1 MENKWEE
8 LFTFLSVGAYPPGY
22 DKSQRLSLRRYA
34 SKFTLQEG
42 QLFFGTRRAI
52 RTKEEARM
60 LFKEF
65 HSSPLGGHTG
75 VLKTRSAMCS
85 RFYWHGMTVDVD
97 NWVLECGK
105 CQKPLTAPQ
114 PSQCIT
120 CQQEE
125 QYPKAKRKKPSGAQY
140 RKRRKEE
147 EERRRRE
154 AILKYLES
162 SSTADEV
169 PSTSSSGVPVCSE
182 SLDEMMHRPAA
193 SYSAD
198 GNTRLTTDSTLPVYS
213 DVTETSSPVLPV
225 EVKTD
230 EPSAADPA
238 DWPSY
243 LGDTVRTVIVGRG
256 PYQWQQDDYSKM
268 KRKKPSGA
276 QYRKRRKEE
285 EERRKR
291 EAILKYLVS
300 SSTADEVPSTS
311 SSGVLVCSEAPEI
324 SSSAFPVEMQTDEP
338 CPADPADW
346 PSPLND
352 TVRTELVLR
361 GPYQVPPDFVFP
373 KRDGARSCQHLYF
386 FRTLKNCE
394 KVKRN
399 WLIYSYKNNSLFCFC
414 CKLFS
419 TKTIHLINGGLT
431 DWKNATTLLNSHDRS
446 PDHLRHLASWKEF
459 ELRLKAAEAVDK
471 QEMTV
476 LDDEKRWRAVL
487 ARLIAIVQSLAV
499 RNMALRGDT
508 EKLYCPSN
516 GNFLKEVEL
525 LAQFDPIMKDHV
537 HRVKSEYSH
546 LSYLGKHIQ
555 NELVECI
562 GAKVLATVVQ
572 EIKQSK
578 YFSLILGCT
587 PDVNHTEHL
596 SVLIRIVTLG
606 EDPQVKEHFMGFLE
620 ADEFTGQSLATLI
633 LQRLD
638 DWQISF
644 DDCRGQSYDNGA
656 NMRGKSQG
664 VQATLL
670 QKNPRAFFVPC
681 GAHTLNLV
689 VADAAKSSNDAMGF
703 LGVLQK
709 LYLLFSASTQ
719 RWAILAKHVTITLK
733 MWSETRWENR
743 VEALKPLRYEMSGVR
758 EALLEVRGQTKD
770 PVIKVEAQF
779 LAEEVGSFRF
789 LLCTVIWYDILNEI
803 QHLNKV
809 LQSET
814 MQVSVAVNLL
824 NHAEVALQNYRA
836 TGFVAAQSSA
846 KDMCEEMNVEEV
858 LTLKR
863 LRSTD
868 RLSSYES
875 PDEPEHDAL
884 KNLEV
889 NFFNMVVDSAIF
901 AVKERFQTLG
911 DVENKFGIL
920 SNFQSLPHQDLIE
933 QAEALGHALSC
944 GGQSDLDG
952 RELAQEL
959 RDLPDLPSQ
968 TFMALELL
976 KFIQAKQLSEIYP
989 NLWVALRIAL
999 TLPVTVASVESFSKS
1014 KLIKTY
1020 LRSTMCQERLSS
1032 LAVMSINPD
1041 VVGRISCD
1049 DVIEDLVGGC
1059 QR

>member
-1 MENKWEE
+1 M
-8 LFTFLSVGAYPPGY
+8 
-22 DKSQRLSLRRYA
+22 RM
-34 SKFTLQEG
+34 
-42 QLFFGTRRAI
+42 RAANLAGVA
-52 RTKEEARM
+52 ARVA
-60 LFKEF
+60 
-65 HSSPLGGHTG
+65 T
-75 VLKTRSAMCS
+75 KTRIWAADM
-85 RFYWHGMTVDVD
+85 
-97 NWVLECGK
+97 E
-105 CQKPLTAPQ
+105 
-114 PSQCIT
+114 

-125 QYPKAKRKKPSGAQY
+125 QYPKAKRKRPSGAQY

-162 SSTADEV
+162 SSTANEV

-243 LGDTVRTVIVGRG
+243 LGDTVRTVVVGRG
-256 PYQWQQDDYSKM
+256 PYQWQQEKGEYSKM
-268 KRKKPSGA
+268 KIKRPSGA
-276 QYRKRRKEE
+276 QYRKRRKQE
-285 EERRKR
+285 EERHTKHR

-300 SSTADEVPSTS
+300 SSTTDEVPSAAS
-311 SSGVLVCSEAPEI
+311 SYVPFCSAPEI

-338 CPADPADW
+338 CPVDPADW
-346 PSPLND
+346 PSPLTD
-352 TVRTELVLR
+352 IVRTELVRR

-386 FRTLKNCE
+386 FRTLKNGE
-394 KVKRN
+394 KIKRN
-399 WLIYSYKNNSLFCFC
+399 WLTYSNKNNSLFCFC

-419 TKTIHLINGGLT
+419 TKSIHLINGLT
-431 DWKNATTLLNSHDRS
+431 DWKNATTLLNSHDHS
-446 PDHLRHLASWKEF
+446 PDHLKYLASWKEF
-459 ELRLKAAEAVDK
+459 ELQLKAAETVVKREMAIV
-471 QEMTV
+471 QE
-476 LDDEKRWRAVL
+476 EKRWRAVL

-562 GAKVLATVVQ
+562 GAKVVATVVQ

-709 LYLLFSASTQ
+709 LFSLFSGSRH

-733 MWSETRWENR
+733 MSSETRLENR

-789 LLCTVIWYDILNEI
+789 LLCTVIWYDILNKI
-803 QHLNKV
+803 QHVSKV

-814 MQVSVAVNLL
+814 LQVNVAVSLL
-824 NHAEVALQNYRA
+824 EAEIALQNYRA

-911 DVENKFGIL
+911 DVEKKFGIL
-920 SNFQSLPHQDLIE
+920 SSFQSLPHQEMIE

-959 RDLPDLPSQ
+959 KNLPDLPSQ
-968 TFMALELL
+968 TMTALELL

-989 NLWVALRIAL
+989 NLWVALRIVV
-999 TLPVTVASVESFSKS
+999 TLPVTVASVERSFSKS
-1014 KLIKTY
+1014 NLIKTY

>member
-1 MENKWEE
+1 MREHACYKSAGISVRIATKTLVSGAEME
-8 LFTFLSVGAYPPGY
+8 
-22 DKSQRLSLRRYA
+22 
-34 SKFTLQEG
+34 
-42 QLFFGTRRAI
+42 
-52 RTKEEARM
+52 
-60 LFKEF
+60 
-65 HSSPLGGHTG
+65 
-75 VLKTRSAMCS
+75 
-85 RFYWHGMTVDVD
+85 
-97 NWVLECGK
+97 
-105 CQKPLTAPQ
+105 
-114 PSQCIT
+114 
-120 CQQEE
+120 CQQEGE
-125 QYPKAKRKKPSGAQY
+125 QYPKTKRKRPSGAQY

-162 SSTADEV
+162 SSTANEV
-169 PSTSSSGVPVCSE
+169 PSTSSSGDAVCSE
-182 SLDEMMHRPAA
+182 PLDEMTHRSAA
-193 SYSAD
+193 SLSAD
-198 GNTRLTTDSTLPVYS
+198 GNMRLTTDSTLPVFS
-213 DVTETSSPVLPV
+213 VAAETSSPVLPV

-230 EPSAADPA
+230 GPCAAGAA

-256 PYQWQQDDYSKM
+256 PYQWQQEDYSKM

-311 SSGVLVCSEAPEI
+311 SSGALVCSGEQHFSWNILDEASEI
-324 SSSAFPVEMQTDEP
+324 SSSAFPVEMETDEL

-346 PSPLND
+346 PSPLTD

-419 TKTIHLINGGLT
+419 TKTIHLVNGGLT

-499 RNMALRGDT
+499 RNMALRGDM

-555 NELVECI
+555 NELIECI
-562 GAKVLATVVQ
+562 GAKVVATMVQ

-620 ADEFTGQSLATLI
+620 TDEFTGQSLATLI
-633 LQRLD
+633 LQRLE

-656 NMRGKSQG
+656 NMRGKRQG

-670 QKNPRAFFVPC
+670 QKNPRALFVPC
-681 GAHTLNLV
+681 GAHTLSLV

-703 LGVLQK
+703 FGVLQK
-709 LYLLFSASTQ
+709 LYSLFSASTH

-743 VEALKPLRYEMSGVR
+743 VEALKPLRYEVSGVR
-758 EALLEVRGQTKD
+758 EALLEVRSQTKD
-770 PVIKVEAQF
+770 PVMKVEAQF

-803 QHLNKV
+803 QHVSKV

-824 NHAEVALQNYRA
+824 NQAEVALQSYRA

-846 KDMCEEMNVEEV
+846 KDLCEEMNVEEV
-858 LTLKR
+858 LTQKG

-875 PDEPEHDAL
+875 PDEPVHDAL

-889 NFFNMVVDSAIF
+889 NFFNMVVDSTI
-901 AVKERFQTLG
+901 AVLKERFQTLG

-933 QAEALGHALSC
+933 QAEVLGHALSC

-959 RDLPDLPSQ
+959 QDLPDLPSQ
-968 TFMALELL
+968 TFTALELL
-976 KFIQAKQLSEIYP
+976 KFIQAKHFSEIYP

-999 TLPVTVASVESFSKS
+999 TLPVTVASVECFSKS

-1032 LAVMSINPD
+1032 LAVMSINPE
-1041 VVGRISCD
+1041 VVGCISCD
-1049 DVIEDLVGGC
+1049 DVIEDMVGGC

>member
-1 MENKWEE
+1 MREHACYKSAGISVRIATKTLVSGAEME
-8 LFTFLSVGAYPPGY
+8 
-22 DKSQRLSLRRYA
+22 
-34 SKFTLQEG
+34 
-42 QLFFGTRRAI
+42 
-52 RTKEEARM
+52 
-60 LFKEF
+60 
-65 HSSPLGGHTG
+65 
-75 VLKTRSAMCS
+75 
-85 RFYWHGMTVDVD
+85 
-97 NWVLECGK
+97 
-105 CQKPLTAPQ
+105 
-114 PSQCIT
+114 
-120 CQQEE
+120 CQQEGE
-125 QYPKAKRKKPSGAQY
+125 QYPKTKRKRPSGAQY

-162 SSTADEV
+162 SSTANEV
-169 PSTSSSGVPVCSE
+169 PSTSSSGDAVCSE
-182 SLDEMMHRPAA
+182 PLDEMTHRSAA
-193 SYSAD
+193 SLSAD
-198 GNTRLTTDSTLPVYS
+198 GNMRLTTDSTLPVFS
-213 DVTETSSPVLPV
+213 VAAETSSPVLPV

-230 EPSAADPA
+230 GPCAAGAA

-256 PYQWQQDDYSKM
+256 PYQWQQVKAEYSEVKI
-268 KRKKPSGA
+268 KRPSGA

-285 EERRKR
+285 EERHTKHR

-300 SSTADEVPSTS
+300 SSTTDEVPSTS
-311 SSGVLVCSEAPEI
+311 SSRVPVCSEI
-324 SSSAFPVEMQTDEP
+324 SSSAFPVEMETDEL

-346 PSPLND
+346 PSPLTD
-352 TVRTELVLR
+352 IVRTELVRR

-386 FRTLKNCE
+386 FRTLKNGE
-394 KVKRN
+394 KIKRN
-399 WLIYSYKNNSLFCFC
+399 WLTYSNKNNSLFCFC

-419 TKTIHLINGGLT
+419 TKSIHLINGLT
-431 DWKNATTLLNSHDRS
+431 DWKNATTLLNSHDHS
-446 PDHLRHLASWKEF
+446 PDHLKYLASWKEF
-459 ELRLKAAEAVDK
+459 ELQLKAAETVVKREMAIV
-471 QEMTV
+471 QE
-476 LDDEKRWRAVL
+476 EKRWRAVL

-555 NELVECI
+555 NELIECI
-562 GAKVLATVVQ
+562 GAKVVATMVQ

-620 ADEFTGQSLATLI
+620 TDEFTGQSLATLI
-633 LQRLD
+633 LQRLE

-656 NMRGKSQG
+656 NMRGKRQG

-670 QKNPRAFFVPC
+670 QKNPRALFVPC
-681 GAHTLNLV
+681 GAHTLSLV

-703 LGVLQK
+703 FGVLQK
-709 LYLLFSASTQ
+709 LYSLFSGSRH
-719 RWAILAKHVTITLK
+719 RWAILTTHVTITLK

-743 VEALKPLRYEMSGVR
+743 VEALKPLRYEVSGVR
-758 EALLEVRGQTKD
+758 EALLEVRSQTKD
-770 PVIKVEAQF
+770 PVMKVEAQF

-814 MQVSVAVNLL
+814 MQVNVAVSLL
-824 NHAEVALQNYRA
+824 EAEVALQSYRA

-858 LTLKR
+858 LTQKG

-875 PDEPEHDAL
+875 PDEPVLDAL
-884 KNLEV
+884 KNLEA

-911 DVENKFGIL
+911 DVEKKFGIL
-920 SNFQSLPHQDLIE
+920 SNFQSLPHQEMIE

-959 RDLPDLPSQ
+959 KNLPDLPSQ
-968 TFMALELL
+968 TMTALELL
-976 KFIQAKQLSEIYP
+976 KFIQAKQFSEIYP
-989 NLWVALRIAL
+989 NLWVALRIVV
-999 TLPVTVASVESFSKS
+999 TLPVTVASVERCFSKS

-1041 VVGRISCD
+1041 VVGHISCD

-1059 QR
+1059 QQ